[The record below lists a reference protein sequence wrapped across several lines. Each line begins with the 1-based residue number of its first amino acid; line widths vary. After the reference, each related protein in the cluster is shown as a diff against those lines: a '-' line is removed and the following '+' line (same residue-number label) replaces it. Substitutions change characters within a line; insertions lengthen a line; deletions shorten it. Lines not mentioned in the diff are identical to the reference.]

1 MRPAPDMS
9 TQQRKDKYFG
19 AHEFQAREEVVKT
32 SSDRGF
38 GLMFGVVFGLIAG
51 HRAYR
56 GSTLW
61 PYWLA
66 ASGALATVALS
77 VPRVLALPNRLWTTL
92 GLVLFKVVSPVMLAL
107 AFYVIVTPIGL
118 LLRLLGKNI
127 LGLGSPA
134 NRRLSLT
141 NFRLASAEQRQ
152 LKAIK
157 MRSIMRDTRT
167 TAKSRI
173 LLLSGA

>member
-1 MRPAPDMS
+1 MS

-51 HRAYR
+51 YGAYR

-66 ASGALATVALS
+66 ASGALATVALT
-77 VPRVLALPNRLWTTL
+77 VPRVLAARIQTVHAATHPI
-92 GLVLFKVVSPVMLAL
+92 FHDLAGGVF
-107 AFYVIVTPIGL
+107 AATGCPGL
-118 LLRLLGKNI
+118 LK
-127 LGLGSPA
+127 
-134 NRRLSLT
+134 
-141 NFRLASAEQRQ
+141 
-152 LKAIK
+152 
-157 MRSIMRDTRT
+157 
-167 TAKSRI
+167 
-173 LLLSGA
+173 

>member
-1 MRPAPDMS
+1 MSLVRPLGPEPDMS

-51 HRAYR
+51 YGAYR

-77 VPRVLALPNRLWTTL
+77 VPRVLALPNRLL
-92 GLVLFKVVSPVMLAL
+92 DQGRSCALQGGEPGGARAGVLCDGDADQPTVAAP
-107 AFYVIVTPIGL
+107 
-118 LLRLLGKNI
+118 R
-127 LGLGSPA
+127 
-134 NRRLSLT
+134 
-141 NFRLASAEQRQ
+141 QR
-152 LKAIK
+152 
-157 MRSIMRDTRT
+157 
-167 TAKSRI
+167 
-173 LLLSGA
+173 

>member
-1 MRPAPDMS
+1 MSLVRLLLGPEPDMS
-9 TQQRKDKYFG
+9 SQQRKDKYFG

-51 HRAYR
+51 YGAYR

-77 VPRVLALPNRLWTTL
+77 VPRVLALPNRLWTKV
-92 GLVLFKVVSPVMLAL
+92 GLVLFKVVSPVVLAL
-107 AFYVIVTPIGL
+107 VFYVTVTPINL
-118 LLRLLGKNI
+118 LLRLLGKDI
-127 LGLGSPA
+127 LGLGWKRDDSTYWIARNPPGPA
-134 NRRLSLT
+134 PDT
-141 NFRLASAEQRQ
+141 
-152 LKAIK
+152 LKNQF
-157 MRSIMRDTRT
+157 
-167 TAKSRI
+167 
-173 LLLSGA
+173 